1 MEMKKNISST
11 IEYQPNISSKPIKK
25 VENENMSVDEYI
37 ALVREALDK
46 RYENIQG

>member
-1 MEMKKNISST
+1 METQKNIKTTS
-11 IEYQPNISSKPIKK
+11 EYQPNIRPNTIKK
-25 VENENMSVDEYI
+25 VENGNMSVDEYI

>member
-1 MEMKKNISST
+1 MEIQKNIKAT
-11 IEYQPNISSKPIKK
+11 IDYQPNIDHKTIKK
-25 VENENMSVDEYI
+25 VKSKNMSVDEYI

>member
-1 MEMKKNISST
+1 MEIQKDIMST
-11 IEYQPNISSKPIKK
+11 IEYQPNIRPKTVSG
-25 VENENMSVDEYI
+25 NMSVDEYI